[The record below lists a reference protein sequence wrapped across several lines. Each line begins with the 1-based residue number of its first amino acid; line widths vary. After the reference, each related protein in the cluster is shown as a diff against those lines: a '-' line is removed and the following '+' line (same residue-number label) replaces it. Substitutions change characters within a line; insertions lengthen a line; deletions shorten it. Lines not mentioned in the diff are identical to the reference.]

1 MELTV
6 EVQPP
11 DSPGALSTRHVADES
26 RVDDLAT
33 AIALISRKLA
43 DQLDAGA
50 DSGQV
55 WMLDGLEATF
65 QLDLLP
71 DAGVLLVRDDER
83 HAVSVKCTY
92 KRVPG
97 SSEEPRTAP

>member
-11 DSPGALSTRHVADES
+11 DSPGALSTRDAADGS
-26 RVDDLAT
+26 RVDELAT
-33 AIALISRKLA
+33 AIALISDRLA
-43 DQLDAGA
+43 ARLDAGPHP
-50 DSGQV
+50 GQG
-55 WMLDGLEATF
+55 WTLDGLEATF

-92 KRVPG
+92 KRVSG
-97 SSEEPRTAP
+97 SS